1 MVGRYSRPNYPEIF
15 SNPPFEPSS
24 PRPSDSAIPL
34 SHTRATIHPNP
45 SPPPGFE
52 TAGMGRLVTFSFPQP
67 LTSLIDRIGK
77 SLGSPRGFAVAIPQT
92 QQVDNIHI
100 RTVGICPGSGS
111 SILLQNGVP
120 AADVLLTGELSHHD
134 ALAAIE
140 RGSAVI
146 TLFHSNS
153 ERGYLHDVMR
163 SKLETTLEA
172 EWAATAEE
180 LGRDQDAG
188 SQDWNKA
195 ALGDRDVRVDVSER
209 DRDPYGIV
217 VLQK

>member
-1 MVGRYSRPNYPEIF
+1 
-15 SNPPFEPSS
+15 
-24 PRPSDSAIPL
+24 
-34 SHTRATIHPNP
+34 
-45 SPPPGFE
+45 
-52 TAGMGRLVTFSFPQP
+52 
-67 LTSLIDRIGK
+67 LIDRIGG
-77 SLGSPRGFAVAIPQT
+77 SLGSPRGFAVAVPQT
-92 QQVDNIHI
+92 QQVDNIDI
-100 RTVGICPGSGS
+100 RTVGICPGSSS

-120 AADVLLTGELSHHD
+120 TADLLLTGELSHHD

-153 ERGYLHDVMR
+153 ERGYLHDVMC
-163 SKLETTLEA
+163 SKLKTALEA
-172 EWAATAEE
+172 EWAAIAEE

-188 SQDWNKA
+188 SLDWKKA
-195 ALGDRDVRVDVSER
+195 ALSDRDVRVDVSER